1 MPIKESERIASRPAA
16 GAPSL
21 TKRASILVVDD
32 ERSIR
37 ELLDIFLKKEGF
49 NVTTAASAEEALAHL
64 RSTEFDLIISDIKM
78 GDMSGIDFLRQLRDT
93 GFIRRRRGEVGPQF
107 ILLTAFASAETA
119 IQALKMGAF
128 DYILKTE
135 NFMEEM
141 KLVVYS
147 ALEHRRLR
155 EENTYLRREFKKVHG
170 MGNLIGRS
178 AKMQDLFKMIEVVSV
193 TNSTVL
199 ITGES
204 GTGKELVA
212 KAIHLNSARAEEAF
226 VSVNCGAFTETLL
239 ESELFGYVRGAFTGA
254 TANKK
259 GLFEVA
265 DKGTIFLDEIGE
277 TSPAMQVKLLRVLQE
292 RMIRRVGGTEET
304 PVDVRIIAA
313 TNRDLA
319 DMVAENQFR
328 EDLFYRISVIPLQL
342 PPLRHRRD
350 DIPLLADHFLAR
362 LNTSMGK
369 HIESISAEALKK
381 MESYDWPG
389 NVRELENAME
399 RAFILETS
407 HEISDQHLPESVATS
422 SRMRTIGEFPEEG
435 FDLESY
441 VENLQKGFL
450 QEALRRTDGVQV
462 KAAELLRMSYRSFR
476 HYMQKYNI
484 PS

>member
-1 MPIKESERIASRPAA
+1 MS
-16 GAPSL
+16 
-21 TKRASILVVDD
+21 KRGKILIVDD

-37 ELLDIFLKKEGF
+37 ELLEIFLKKEGF
-49 NVTTAASAEEALAHL
+49 QVTSASSAADGIGLAKT
-64 RSTEFDLIISDIKM
+64 SDFDVIVSDIKM
-78 GDMSGIDFLRQLRDT
+78 PDMTGIDFLRELRET
-93 GFIRRRRGEVGPQF
+93 NYAGQF
-107 ILLTAFASAETA
+107 ILLTAFATAETA

-135 NFMEEM
+135 NFTEELG
-141 KLVVYS
+141 LVVRH
-147 ALEHRRLR
+147 AIENRQLR
-155 EENTYLRREFKKVHG
+155 EENTYLRREFRKLHG
-170 MGNLIGRS
+170 MGNLIGKSGR
-178 AKMQDLFKMIEVVSV
+178 MQEVFKMIEVVSA

-212 KAIHLNSARAEEAF
+212 KAIHVNSLRADESF

-239 ESELFGYVRGAFTGA
+239 ESELFGYMRGSFTGA
-254 TANKK
+254 TGNKK

-265 DKGTIFLDEIGE
+265 DKGTLFLDEIGD
-277 TSPAMQVKLLRVLQE
+277 TSLAMQVKLLRVLQE
-292 RMIRRVGGTEET
+292 RTIRRVGGTEEI

-313 TNRDLA
+313 TNRDLSE
-319 DMVAENQFR
+319 MVAESQFR
-328 EDLFYRISVIPLQL
+328 EDLFYRISVIPLEL

-362 LNTSMGK
+362 LNTTMARR
-369 HIESISAEALKK
+369 IERFSDEALKK
-381 MESYDWPG
+381 IESYDWPG

-407 HEISDQHLPESVATS
+407 NELSAQHLPERVSTN
-422 SRMRTIGEFPEEG
+422 SRMRALTDFPNEG
-435 FDLESY
+435 FDVESY
-441 VENLQKGFL
+441 VEGLQKGFL
-450 QEALRRTDGVQV
+450 EEALRRTDGVQV

>member
-1 MPIKESERIASRPAA
+1 MVS
-16 GAPSL
+16 
-21 TKRASILVVDD
+21 KRAKILIVDD
-32 ERSIR
+32 ERSLR
-37 ELLDIFLKKEGF
+37 ELLEIFLKKEGF
-49 NVTTAASAEEALAHL
+49 IVTSAPNAEEGLTQVKT
-64 RSTEFDLIISDIKM
+64 SEFDLIISDIKM
-78 GDMSGIDFLRQLRDT
+78 ADMSGIDFLRELRNT
-93 GFIRRRRGEVGPQF
+93 NFNGQF

-135 NFMEEM
+135 NFMEEL
-141 KLVVYS
+141 KLVVYN
-147 ALEHRRLR
+147 ALENRRLR

-170 MGNLIGRS
+170 MGSLIGKS
-178 AKMQDLFKMIEVVSV
+178 KKMQELFKMIEVVSA

-212 KAIHLNSARAEEAF
+212 KAIHLNSPRAEEAF

-254 TANKK
+254 AANKK

-265 DKGTIFLDEIGE
+265 DKGTIFLDEIGD
-277 TSPAMQVKLLRVLQE
+277 TSLAMQVKLLRVLQE
-292 RMIRRVGGTEET
+292 RALRRVGGTEEIQ
-304 PVDVRIIAA
+304 VDVRIIAA
-313 TNRDLA
+313 TNRDLSN
-319 DMVAENQFR
+319 MVQDGQFR
-328 EDLFYRISVIPLQL
+328 EDLFYRISVIPLEL

-350 DIPLLADHFLAR
+350 DIPLLADHFLTR
-362 LNTSMGK
+362 LNASMGK
-369 HIESISAEALKK
+369 KINRISDEALKK
-381 MESYDWPG
+381 LESYDWPG

-399 RAFILETS
+399 RSFILETS
-407 HEISDQHLPESVATS
+407 NELSAQHLPESVATN
-422 SRMRTIGEFPEEG
+422 SRMRALTNFPDEG

-441 VENLQKGFL
+441 VESLQKGFL
-450 QEALRRTDGVQV
+450 EEALRRTDGVQV

>member
-1 MPIKESERIASRPAA
+1 MPR
-16 GAPSL
+16 
-21 TKRASILVVDD
+21 RANILIVDD

-37 ELLDIFLKKEGF
+37 ELLEIFLKKEGF
-49 NVTTAASAEEALAHL
+49 LVTSASSAEEGLVQAKSA
-64 RSTEFDLIISDIKM
+64 EFDVIVSDIKM
-78 GDMSGIDFLRQLRDT
+78 ADMSGIDFLRELRNG
-93 GFIRRRRGEVGPQF
+93 GFGGQF

-135 NFMEEM
+135 NFVEEL

-147 ALEHRRLR
+147 ALENRRLR

-170 MGNLIGRS
+170 MGNLIGKS
-178 AKMQDLFKMIEVVSV
+178 KKMQELFKMIEVVSA
-193 TNSTVL
+193 TSSTVL

-212 KAIHLNSARAEEAF
+212 KAIHLNSPRAEEAF
-226 VSVNCGAFTETLL
+226 VSVNCGAFPETLL
-239 ESELFGYVRGAFTGA
+239 ESELFGYMRGAFTGA
-254 TANKK
+254 AANKK

-265 DKGTIFLDEIGE
+265 DKGTIFLDEIGD

-292 RMIRRVGGTEET
+292 RTIRRVGGTEEI

-313 TNRDLA
+313 TNRDLSE
-319 DMVAENQFR
+319 MVADNQFR
-328 EDLFYRISVIPLQL
+328 EDLFYRISVIPLEL
-342 PPLRHRRD
+342 PALRQRRD

-362 LNTSMGK
+362 LNASMGK
-369 HIESISAEALKK
+369 KIDRISDEALKK
-381 MESYDWPG
+381 MEMYDWPG

-407 HEISDQHLPESVATS
+407 NELSAQHLPESVATNP
-422 SRMRTIGEFPEEG
+422 RMRGVTDFPEEG
-435 FDLESY
+435 FDLEAY

-450 QEALRRTDGVQV
+450 EEALRRSDGIQV
-462 KAAELLRMSYRSFR
+462 KAAELLRMTYRSFR

>member
-1 MPIKESERIASRPAA
+1 MP
-16 GAPSL
+16 
-21 TKRASILVVDD
+21 KRAKILIVDD

-37 ELLDIFLKKEGF
+37 ELLEIFLKKEGF
-49 NVTTAASAEEALAHL
+49 GVTSTSSAQEALAQIK
-64 RSTEFDLIISDIKM
+64 SSEFDLVISDIKM
-78 GDMSGIDFLRQLRDT
+78 ADMTGIDLLRELRST
-93 GFIRRRRGEVGPQF
+93 SFNGQF

-119 IQALKMGAF
+119 IQALKMGAY

-135 NFMEEM
+135 NFMEEL
-141 KLVVYS
+141 KLVVYN
-147 ALEHRRLR
+147 ALENRRLR
-155 EENTYLRREFKKVHG
+155 EENTYLKREFKKVHG
-170 MGNLIGRS
+170 MGNLIGKSR
-178 AKMQDLFKMIEVVSV
+178 KMQELFKMIEVVSA

-212 KAIHLNSARAEEAF
+212 KAIHLNSPRAEEAF

-239 ESELFGYVRGAFTGA
+239 ESELFGYMRGAFTGA
-254 TANKK
+254 AANKK

-265 DKGTIFLDEIGE
+265 DKGTMFLDEVGD
-277 TSPAMQVKLLRVLQE
+277 TSLAMQVKLLRVLQE
-292 RMIRRVGGTEET
+292 RTLRRVGGTEEI

-313 TNRDLA
+313 TNRDLGE
-319 DMVAENQFR
+319 MVAENQFR
-328 EDLFYRISVIPLQL
+328 EDLFYRVSVIPLEL

-362 LNTSMGK
+362 LNASMGK
-369 HIESISAEALKK
+369 RIDRISDEALKK
-381 MESYDWPG
+381 LESYDWPG
-389 NVRELENAME
+389 NVRELENALE

-407 HEISDQHLPESVATS
+407 SELSAQRLPESMSTG
-422 SRMRTIGEFPEEG
+422 SRMRPMTNFPDEG
-435 FDLESY
+435 FDLEIY
-441 VENLQKGFL
+441 VEGLQKGFL
-450 QEALRRTDGVQV
+450 EEALRRTNGVQV

>member
-1 MPIKESERIASRPAA
+1 MP
-16 GAPSL
+16 
-21 TKRASILVVDD
+21 KRAKILIVDD

-37 ELLDIFLKKEGF
+37 ELLEIFLKKEGF
-49 NVTTAASAEEALAHL
+49 TVSSVSSAEEALVQVK
-64 RSTEFDLIISDIKM
+64 STEFDVIISDINMKEV
-78 GDMSGIDFLRQLRDT
+78 SGIDLLRRLRDNNFP
-93 GFIRRRRGEVGPQF
+93 GQF

-119 IQALKMGAF
+119 IQALKMGAY

-135 NFMEEM
+135 NFMEEL
-141 KLVVYS
+141 KLVVIS
-147 ALEHRRLR
+147 ALENRRLR

-170 MGNLIGRS
+170 MGNLIGKS
-178 AKMQDLFKMIEVVSV
+178 KKMQELFKMIEVVSA

-212 KAIHLNSARAEEAF
+212 KAIHLNSPRAEEAF

-239 ESELFGYVRGAFTGA
+239 ESELFGYMRGAFTGA

-265 DKGTIFLDEIGE
+265 DKGTLFLDEIGD
-277 TSPAMQVKLLRVLQE
+277 TSLAMQVKLLRVLQE
-292 RMIRRVGGTEET
+292 RTIRRVGGTEEI

-313 TNRDLA
+313 TNRDLS
-319 DMVAENQFR
+319 DMVAESQFR
-328 EDLFYRISVIPLQL
+328 EDLFYRISVIPLEL

-350 DIPLLADHFLAR
+350 DIPLLADYFLGR
-362 LNTSMGK
+362 LNSSMAK
-369 HIESISAEALKK
+369 RIDRLSDEALKK
-381 MESYDWPG
+381 IESYDWPG

-407 HEISDQHLPESVATS
+407 TELSPQHLPESVATN
-422 SRMRTIGEFPEEG
+422 SRMRALMNFPDEG
-435 FDLESY
+435 LDLESY
-441 VENLQKGFL
+441 VETLQKGFL
-450 QEALRRTDGVQV
+450 EEALRRSDGVQV

-484 PS
+484 AS

>member
-1 MPIKESERIASRPAA
+1 MP
-16 GAPSL
+16 
-21 TKRASILVVDD
+21 KRAKILIVDD

-37 ELLDIFLKKEGF
+37 ELLEIFLKKEGF
-49 NVTTAASAEEALAHL
+49 QVTSASNAEEGLALAKG
-64 RSTEFDLIISDIKM
+64 TDIDLVISDIKM
-78 GDMSGIDFLRQLRDT
+78 ADMSGIDFLRELRAT
-93 GFIRRRRGEVGPQF
+93 NYSGQF
-107 ILLTAFASAETA
+107 ILLTAYATTETA

-135 NFMEEM
+135 NFIEEL
-141 KLVVYS
+141 KFVVYS
-147 ALEHRRLR
+147 ALENRRLR
-155 EENTYLRREFKKVHG
+155 EENTYLRREFRKVHG
-170 MGNLIGRS
+170 MGNLIGKS
-178 AKMQDLFKMIEVVSV
+178 KKMQELFKMIEVVSA
-193 TNSTVL
+193 TNSTVM

-212 KAIHLNSARAEEAF
+212 KAIHLNSPRAEESF
-226 VSVNCGAFTETLL
+226 ISVNCGAFTETLL

-265 DKGTIFLDEIGE
+265 DKGTIFLDEVGD
-277 TSPAMQVKLLRVLQE
+277 TSQAMQVKLLRVLQE
-292 RMIRRVGGTEET
+292 RTFRRVGGTEEIS
-304 PVDVRIIAA
+304 VDVRIISA
-313 TNRDLA
+313 TNRDLSE
-319 DMVAENQFR
+319 MVAENQFR
-328 EDLFYRISVIPLQL
+328 EDLFYRISVIPLDL
-342 PPLRHRRD
+342 PPLRQRRD

-362 LNTSMGK
+362 LNSSMSK
-369 HIESISAEALKK
+369 RIERISDEALKK

-407 HEISDQHLPESVATS
+407 DELSAQHLPESVSTTP
-422 SRMRTIGEFPEEG
+422 RMRAMTNFPDQG
-435 FDLESY
+435 FDLESF
-441 VENLQKGFL
+441 VEDLQKGFL
-450 QEALRRTDGVQV
+450 EEALRRTNGVQV

>member
-1 MPIKESERIASRPAA
+1 MPRRARI
-16 GAPSL
+16 L
-21 TKRASILVVDD
+21 IVDD
-32 ERSIR
+32 ERSLR
-37 ELLDIFLKKEGF
+37 ELLEIFLKKEGF
-49 NVTTAASAEEALAHL
+49 QVTSVSSAEEGLAQVKT
-64 RSTEFDLIISDIKM
+64 TEFDLIVSDIKM
-78 GDMSGIDFLRQLRDT
+78 SDMTGIDLLREVRAN
-93 GFIRRRRGEVGPQF
+93 GFNGQF

-135 NFMEEM
+135 NFIEEL
-141 KLVVYS
+141 KLVVFN
-147 ALEHRRLR
+147 ALESRRLR
-155 EENTYLRREFKKVHG
+155 EENSYLRREFRKVHG
-170 MGNLIGRS
+170 MGNLIGKS
-178 AKMQDLFKMIEVVSV
+178 KKMQELFKMIEVISA

-199 ITGES
+199 LTGES

-212 KAIHLNSARAEEAF
+212 KAIHLNSPRAEESF
-226 VSVNCGAFTETLL
+226 ISVNCGAFTESLL

-254 TANKK
+254 AGNKK

-265 DKGTIFLDEIGE
+265 DKGTIFLDEVGD
-277 TSPAMQVKLLRVLQE
+277 TSLAMQVKLLRVLQE
-292 RMIRRVGGTEET
+292 RTIRRVGGTEEI

-319 DMVAENQFR
+319 EMVAENQFR
-328 EDLFYRISVIPLQL
+328 EDLFYRVSVFPLEL

-350 DIPLLADHFLAR
+350 DIPLLAGHFLNR
-362 LNTSMGK
+362 LNDTMGK
-369 HIESISAEALKK
+369 KIDRISEEALKK
-381 MESYDWPG
+381 LETYEWPG

-407 HEISDQHLPESVATS
+407 KELSAQHFPDSVS
-422 SRMRTIGEFPEEG
+422 VNSRMRLPTDFPEEG
-435 FDLESY
+435 FHLESY

-450 QEALRRTDGVQV
+450 EEALRRTNGVQV

-476 HYMQKYNI
+476 HYMQKYSI

>member
-1 MPIKESERIASRPAA
+1 MP
-16 GAPSL
+16 
-21 TKRASILVVDD
+21 KRAKILIVDD

-37 ELLDIFLKKEGF
+37 ELLEIFLKKEGF
-49 NVTTAASAEEALAHL
+49 TVSSVSSAEEALVQVK
-64 RSTEFDLIISDIKM
+64 STEFDVIISDINMKEV
-78 GDMSGIDFLRQLRDT
+78 SGIDLLRRLRDNNFP
-93 GFIRRRRGEVGPQF
+93 GQF

-119 IQALKMGAF
+119 IQALKMGAY

-135 NFMEEM
+135 NFMEEL
-141 KLVVYS
+141 KLVVIS
-147 ALEHRRLR
+147 ALENRRLR

-170 MGNLIGRS
+170 MGNLIGKS
-178 AKMQDLFKMIEVVSV
+178 KKMQELFKMIEVVSA

-212 KAIHLNSARAEEAF
+212 KAIHLNSPRAEEAF

-239 ESELFGYVRGAFTGA
+239 ESELFGYMRGAFTGA

-265 DKGTIFLDEIGE
+265 DKGTLFLDEIGD
-277 TSPAMQVKLLRVLQE
+277 TSLAMQVKLLRVLQE
-292 RMIRRVGGTEET
+292 RTIRRVGGTEEI

-313 TNRDLA
+313 TNRDLS

-328 EDLFYRISVIPLQL
+328 EDLFYRISVIPLEL
-342 PPLRHRRD
+342 SPLRHRRD
-350 DIPLLADHFLAR
+350 DIPLLADYFLGR
-362 LNTSMGK
+362 LNSSMAK
-369 HIESISAEALKK
+369 KIDRLSDEALKK
-381 MESYDWPG
+381 IESYDWPG

-407 HEISDQHLPESVATS
+407 TELSAQHLPESVATN
-422 SRMRTIGEFPEEG
+422 SRMRALMNFPDEG
-435 FDLESY
+435 LDLESY
-441 VENLQKGFL
+441 VETLQKGFL
-450 QEALRRTDGVQV
+450 EEALRRSDGVQV

>member
-1 MPIKESERIASRPAA
+1 MH
-16 GAPSL
+16 
-21 TKRASILVVDD
+21 KRAKILVVDD

-37 ELLDIFLKKEGF
+37 ELLEIFLKKEGF
-49 NVTTAASAEEALAHL
+49 SVNTASSAEEGLAQVKG
-64 RSTEFDLIISDIKM
+64 TEFDLIISDIKM
-78 GDMSGIDFLRQLRDT
+78 SDMSGIDFLRELRT
-93 GFIRRRRGEVGPQF
+93 NNFNGQF
-107 ILLTAFASAETA
+107 ILLTAFATAETA

-135 NFMEEM
+135 NFIEEL
-141 KLVVYS
+141 KLVVYG
-147 ALEHRRLR
+147 ALENRRLR
-155 EENTYLRREFKKVHG
+155 EENVYLRREFRKVHG
-170 MGNLIGRS
+170 MGNLIGKS
-178 AKMQDLFKMIEVVSV
+178 KKMQELFKMIEVVSA

-212 KAIHLNSARAEEAF
+212 KAIHLNSARADDSF

-254 TANKK
+254 TGMKK

-265 DKGTIFLDEIGE
+265 DKGTLFLDEIGD
-277 TSPAMQVKLLRVLQE
+277 TSLAMQVKLLRVLQE
-292 RMIRRVGGTEET
+292 RTFRRVGGTEEI

-313 TNRDLA
+313 TNRDLSG
-319 DMVAENQFR
+319 MVAENQFR
-328 EDLFYRISVIPLQL
+328 EDLFYRISVIPLEIS
-342 PPLRHRRD
+342 PLRHRRD
-350 DIPLLADHFLAR
+350 DIPLLADYFLAR
-362 LNTSMGK
+362 LNASMGK
-369 HIESISAEALKK
+369 RIERLSDEALKK
-381 MESYDWPG
+381 IESYDWPG

-407 HEISDQHLPESVATS
+407 TELSAQHLPESVATHPH
-422 SRMRTIGEFPEEG
+422 MRALTNFPDEG
-435 FDLESY
+435 FDVESY

-450 QEALRRTDGVQV
+450 EEALRRTNGVQV
-462 KAAELLRMSYRSFR
+462 KAAGLLRMSYRSFR

>member
-1 MPIKESERIASRPAA
+1 MS
-16 GAPSL
+16 
-21 TKRASILVVDD
+21 KRAKILVVDD
-32 ERSIR
+32 EQSLR
-37 ELLDIFLKKEGF
+37 ELLEIFLKKEGF
-49 NVTTAASAEEALAHL
+49 IVSTAPTAEDGLVQAKAA
-64 RSTEFDLIISDIKM
+64 EFDLIISDIKM
-78 GDMSGIDFLRQLRDT
+78 ADMTGIDFLRELRDT
-93 GFIRRRRGEVGPQF
+93 GFSGQF

-135 NFMEEM
+135 NFMEEL

-147 ALEHRRLR
+147 ALENRRLR
-155 EENTYLRREFKKVHG
+155 EENTYLRREFKKAHG
-170 MGNLIGRS
+170 MGNLIGKS
-178 AKMQDLFKMIEVVSV
+178 KKMQELFKMIEVVSA

-212 KAIHLNSARAEEAF
+212 KAIHLNSPRAEEAF

-239 ESELFGYVRGAFTGA
+239 ESELFGYMRGAFTGA
-254 TANKK
+254 TTNKK

-265 DKGTIFLDEIGE
+265 DKGTVFLDEIGD
-277 TSPAMQVKLLRVLQE
+277 TSLAMQVKLLRVLQE
-292 RMIRRVGGTEET
+292 RTIRRVGGTEEI

-313 TNRDLA
+313 TNRDLSA
-319 DMVAENQFR
+319 MVAENQFR
-328 EDLFYRISVIPLQL
+328 EDLFYRISVIPIQL
-342 PPLRHRRD
+342 SPLRHRRD
-350 DIPLLADHFLAR
+350 DIPLLADHFLSR
-362 LNTSMGK
+362 LNASMGK
-369 HIESISAEALKK
+369 KIDRMSDDALKRI
-381 MESYDWPG
+381 ETYEWPG

-407 HEISDQHLPESVATS
+407 TELSVQHLPERVATS
-422 SRMRTIGEFPEEG
+422 SRMRAITDFPEEG

-441 VENLQKGFL
+441 VEGLQKGFL
-450 QEALRRTDGVQV
+450 EEALRRTDGVQV
-462 KAAELLRMSYRSFR
+462 KAAELLHMSYRSFR

>member
-1 MPIKESERIASRPAA
+1 LSIKDSVAAADRPMRPTRNIMP
-16 GAPSL
+16 
-21 TKRASILVVDD
+21 KRANILIVDD

-37 ELLDIFLKKEGF
+37 ELLEIFLKKEGF
-49 NVTTAASAEEALAHL
+49 FVTSASSAEEGLVQAKG
-64 RSTEFDLIISDIKM
+64 TEFDLIISDIKM
-78 GDMSGIDFLRQLRDT
+78 ADMTGIDFLRELRDS
-93 GFIRRRRGEVGPQF
+93 GFGGQF

-135 NFMEEM
+135 NFVEEL
-141 KLVVYS
+141 KLVVFS
-147 ALEHRRLR
+147 ALENRRLR

-170 MGNLIGRS
+170 MGNLIGKS
-178 AKMQDLFKMIEVVSV
+178 KKMQELFKMIEVVSA

-212 KAIHLNSARAEEAF
+212 KAIHLNSPRAEEAF
-226 VSVNCGAFTETLL
+226 VSVNCGAFPETLL
-239 ESELFGYVRGAFTGA
+239 ESELFGYMRGAFTGA
-254 TANKK
+254 AANKK

-265 DKGTIFLDEIGE
+265 DKGTIFLDEIGD
-277 TSPAMQVKLLRVLQE
+277 TSPAMQVKMLRVLQE
-292 RMIRRVGGTEET
+292 RTIRRVGGTEEI
-304 PVDVRIIAA
+304 PVDVRIISA

-319 DMVAENQFR
+319 EMVAENQFR
-328 EDLFYRISVIPLQL
+328 EDLFYRISVIPLEL
-342 PPLRHRRD
+342 PALRQRRD
-350 DIPLLADHFLAR
+350 DIPLLADHFLSR
-362 LNTSMGK
+362 LNASMGK
-369 HIESISAEALKK
+369 TIDRISDEALKK
-381 MESYDWPG
+381 LETYDWPG

-407 HEISDQHLPESVATS
+407 TELSPQHLPESVATNP
-422 SRMRTIGEFPEEG
+422 RMRGVTDFPEEG
-435 FDLESY
+435 FDLEAY

-450 QEALRRTDGVQV
+450 EEALRRSDGIQV
-462 KAAELLRMSYRSFR
+462 KAAELLRMTYRSFR